1 MKTLIKI
8 TTATAAAAML
18 AAAIGCADHA
28 TRDNAGYGATDQS
41 TTSSDQSVA
50 ATGTSDQ
57 SSSATG
63 ATSTNG
69 AVVDDVTLTN
79 NVQATLANTPGVKAN
94 QITVQSSDGV
104 VTLRGD
110 VDSQDAANA
119 AVQAAQGVNGVSSVQ
134 NQLNVSGSQP
144 PR

>member
-50 ATGTSDQ
+50 STGTSDQ
-57 SSSATG
+57 SS
-63 ATSTNG
+63 ATSTNS